1 MATPPT
7 PATPEGAAP
16 ALRSA
21 PDAAAPAG
29 KAPDVR
35 ESAPRGR
42 SVLLALSWYDPRVH
56 RGVARFAAER
66 GWRLDARMANTRE
79 PVWGWRGD
87 GVLCKL
93 GCTQVDRQVAE
104 LVKSLDL
111 PTVDLSMFGPEHG
124 VPGYEF
130 DPERIG
136 ELAAEHLAA
145 SGVAHYGFFPHLDE
159 PPVRMRR
166 QGFERALRQ
175 RGHTLIDVEP
185 IETVEDWL
193 AAEEQLGARLA
204 ALPRPIGILCFNDT
218 WGAQLI
224 HAIERA
230 GLRCPEDVAVLGV
243 DNQALT
249 CDTLPVGL
257 SSVALDLEAW
267 GAGAAAQLEAA
278 MDADGARA
286 PSMEWFP
293 AGAIVARGSTQRIST
308 GHRDVE
314 RALRY
319 IHERLDEP
327 LSVQAVVDDNALSRS
342 GLKQAFQ
349 RHRGRS
355 IQTEIERARLER
367 IHQRLLTTDWS
378 LEDIAA
384 DVGLS
389 GARSL
394 HRMFARHGEET
405 PAEFRRRY
413 RP

>member
-7 PATPEGAAP
+7 PATPEGLAAP
-16 ALRSA
+16 ARPGA
-21 PDAAAPAG
+21 PAPGAASPPAAPAG
-29 KAPDVR
+29 PR
-35 ESAPRGR
+35 RGR

-104 LVKSLDL
+104 LIASLGL

-124 VPGYEF
+124 VPGFEF
-130 DPERIG
+130 DPRRIG

-145 SGVAHYGFFPHLDE
+145 CGVAHYGFFPLLDE

-166 QGFERALRQ
+166 AGFEAALAE
-175 RGHTLIDVEP
+175 RGHALLDVRP
-185 IETVEDWL
+185 VAAGEDWL
-193 AAEEQLGARLA
+193 AAEERLGAQLA

-224 HAIERA
+224 HALERA

-249 CDTLPVGL
+249 CETLPVPL

-278 MDADGARA
+278 MNADAARA
-286 PSMEWFP
+286 PGMQWFP
-293 AGAIVARGSTQRIST
+293 AGAIVARASTQRIAT

-314 RALRY
+314 RALRF
-319 IHERLDEP
+319 IHEHLDAP
-327 LSVQAVVDDNALSRS
+327 LSVQTVVADNALSRS

-355 IQTEIERARLER
+355 IQAEIERARLER

-394 HRMFARHGEET
+394 HRLFARHGDET
-405 PAEFRRRY
+405 PTEFRRRY